1 MTAFEDIL
9 VERDGPV
16 LTITINRPE
25 SGNKLRAQTCLEIV
39 DALRRLKMDPA
50 LRVGVLTGVGEKFFC
65 IGGEHDETTMV
76 DPSQVIPIVDVYQA
90 IDTGPKPV
98 IAAVNGFAV
107 GGGNVLANVCD
118 LTVAADT
125 AVFRQVGPMVGSFDA
140 GYGTWYLED
149 SIGRK
154 RAKELW
160 YLNDKY
166 TAAEALELG
175 LVNKVVPAA
184 QLREAAA
191 ELAARV
197 ATRSP
202 IAIGALKTA
211 FSARHNGVAGQ
222 SRLAHDQYLTLYLT
236 TREAH
241 ETSAAF
247 AERRDP
253 DPELF
258 WR

>member
-1 MTAFEDIL
+1 MSEYEDIV
-9 VERDGPV
+9 VEREGAV
-16 LTITINRPE
+16 QIITIDRPE
-25 SGNKLRAQTCLEIV
+25 AGNKLRAQTCLEIV
-39 DALRRLKMDPA
+39 EALRELKLDPG
-50 LRVGVLTGVGEKFFC
+50 LRVAILTGSGEKFFC
-65 IGGEHDETTMV
+65 IGGEHEETTSL
-76 DPSQVIPIVDVYQA
+76 DPSQVIPIVDLYQA
-90 IDTGPKPV
+90 IDQNPKPV

-118 LTVAADT
+118 LTIAADT

-160 YLNDKY
+160 YLNEKY
-166 TAAEALELG
+166 TAQQALEMG
-175 LVNKVVPAA
+175 LANRVVPAA
-184 QLREAAA
+184 ELRAAA
-191 ELAARV
+191 IELAARI
-197 ATRSP
+197 ASRSP

-211 FSARHNGVAGQ
+211 FSARHNGVIGQ
-222 SRLAHDQYLTLYLT
+222 SRLAHDGYLTLYLT

-241 ETSAAF
+241 ETGAAF
-247 AERRDP
+247 GERRDP

-258 WR
+258 WK